1 MARPLC
7 VMLVATEA
15 SGDDRGAGLAAALRD
30 RLGDG
35 VRFVGAGG
43 QKMAAEGVESIF
55 DISELSILGVVD
67 ALAIYRRAMQLVDQ
81 TVELA
86 VRERPDVVVLIDSWA
101 FSLRVANRIRKRI
114 PGLPLVK
121 YVAPQVWAW
130 RRGRAKVLARSVDHL
145 LSIHTFDA
153 PYFEAEGLPTTFVGN
168 AALGVDFHDA
178 DGDRLRRELG
188 ISPVSEILL
197 VLPGSRPSEIRRVL
211 PPFADAV
218 AQLQR
223 DRPDLQVI
231 IPAAPTVAAA
241 VRSAVEIWP
250 KKPFIV
256 EGDRAKYD
264 AMKAATVALACSGTV
279 TIELALAGCPMV
291 IAYKIDALT
300 YALVNWLVRRPIT
313 LFNIAAKTMVAP
325 EFIQEDC
332 TGQKLAEAVVAR
344 LADPG
349 LRETQAAKQLAALD
363 IMGRGGPDPS
373 TAAAEALITLTGA
386 SKS

>member
-15 SGDDRGAGLAAALRD
+15 SGDDRGAGLAAALREK
-30 RLGDG
+30 LGDN
-35 VRFVGAGG
+35 VRFIGAGG
-43 QKMAAEGVESIF
+43 QKMAAVGVESIF

-67 ALAIYRRAMQLVDQ
+67 ALAVYRRAMQLVNL
-81 TVELA
+81 TVDLA
-86 VRERPDVVVLIDSWA
+86 IRERPDVVVLIDSWA
-101 FSLRVANRIRKRI
+101 FSLRVANRIRKQI
-114 PGLPLVK
+114 PGLPLIK

-168 AALGVDFHDA
+168 AALGVDFRDA
-178 DGDRLRRELG
+178 DPGRIRAELAIPEG
-188 ISPVSEILL
+188 AEILL

-211 PPFADAV
+211 PPFAEAV
-218 AQLQR
+218 ARLQAE
-223 DRPDLQVI
+223 RPDLQVI
-231 IPAAPTVAAA
+231 IPAAPTVAES
-241 VRSAVEIWP
+241 VRSAVESWP
-250 KKPFIV
+250 VRPHVV

-291 IAYKIDALT
+291 VAYRIDALT

-313 LFNIAAKTMVAP
+313 LFNIAAKSLVAP

-332 TGQKLAEAVVAR
+332 TGAKLAVAISDR
-344 LADPG
+344 LNDPA
-349 LRETQAAKQLAALD
+349 LRNAQAAKQLAALD

-373 TAAAEALITLTGA
+373 VAAADALIRIAGA
-386 SKS
+386 SRP